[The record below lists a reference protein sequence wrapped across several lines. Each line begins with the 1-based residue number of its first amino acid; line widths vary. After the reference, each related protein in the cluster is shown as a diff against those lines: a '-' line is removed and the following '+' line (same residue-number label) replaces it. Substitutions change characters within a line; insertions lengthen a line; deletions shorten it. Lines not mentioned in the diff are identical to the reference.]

1 MLNAFA
7 RMMNP
12 ILPAIRAANYGG
24 YYWVLDQA
32 EIATDIM
39 FTTRPGLLRIW
50 PDLVRHATLN
60 MSSEDVL

>member
-1 MLNAFA
+1 VLNAFA

-39 FTTRPGLLRIW
+39 FTTRPELLRIW